1 MMTRVHRRIAI
12 PLVAFYALGQAA
24 LAHSSCGLD
33 RGSMA
38 QSMAM
43 PTGDTCDDCVTVAA
57 DALTA
62 TCIANCTADL
72 QLAPGKP
79 VSIPNAAYEPLLT
92 LPKARL
98 GAGPPVV
105 AYPLPLMIARRIL
118 LHSFQV

>member
-1 MMTRVHRRIAI
+1 MTIRRIRRIAVV
-12 PLVAFYALGQAA
+12 LLALYALGQAA
-24 LAHSSCGLD
+24 VAQAACGLD
-33 RGSMA
+33 RDSMA
-38 QSMAM
+38 QSMTM
-43 PTGDTCDDCVTVAA
+43 PTGDTCNDCVTVAA

-62 TCIANCTADL
+62 TCIAHCTADL

-79 VSIPNAAYEPLLT
+79 VSIPDAAYEPLLT

-98 GAGPPVV
+98 GAGPPVI